1 MNKNLKVL
9 GLELTPAL
17 SAYLNDKLSYLEKL
31 FKEADEVLAEV
42 ELAKTTNHHKAGD
55 FFRAEINVSYDGK
68 VFRRVEEE
76 ADLYAAIDIVKDNIE
91 EDIKNYQ
98 KKKNRLLRRGGRAIK
113 NLIRGFGWK
122 RGGSASIF

>member
-1 MNKNLKVL
+1 MNKNLKVI
-9 GLELTPAL
+9 GLENTPAL

-31 FKEADEVLAEV
+31 FKDEDEVLAEV

-55 FFRAEINVSYDGK
+55 FFRSEINVSYDGK

-76 ADLYAAIDIVKDNIE
+76 ADLYAAIDMMKDGVE
-91 EDIKNYQ
+91 EDIKDYQ

-113 NLIRGFGWK
+113 NLLRGFG
-122 RGGSASIF
+122 RRRRA